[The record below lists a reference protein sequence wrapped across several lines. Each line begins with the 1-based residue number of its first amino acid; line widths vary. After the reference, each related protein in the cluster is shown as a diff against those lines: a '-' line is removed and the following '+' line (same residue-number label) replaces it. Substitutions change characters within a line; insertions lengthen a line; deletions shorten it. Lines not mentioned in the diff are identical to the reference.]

1 MKKLLMLTLAALLTG
16 GLLAQTGAA
25 RGAVSTVEDQRGLE
39 VTVYNVNVGLVK
51 DVRQVSLGPGIQEL
65 KFMDVAAQ
73 IMPSSVSIRSLSGP
87 KGFLVLEQNYEYDLL
102 SPRKLLDKYVGK
114 EVKLLTRNPYTDKE
128 EVVAAR
134 LLSNNEGIPVFRIG
148 NDITF
153 NHPGRVIFPELPE
166 NLISKPTLVWL
177 LNSPSGGSRTIEALY
192 LTNGITWR
200 ADYVVV
206 LDAKDE
212 RSALEGWVTID
223 NKSGAAYRDA
233 KLKLVAGDIHR
244 VKAEGVR
251 REKAMMAADVA
262 AAPAP
267 QFREE
272 GLFEYHMYTLE
283 RKATI
288 KENQTKQISLLDA
301 ENIPVRK
308 EFIYRGLTNYYQN
321 RYPERLTTQKVAVF
335 VELQNK
341 KEHNLGMPLP
351 KGVIR
356 VYKQDG
362 DGSLQFIGE
371 DAIDHTPKDEKI
383 RIKLGNAF
391 DIAAMRK
398 QMTWEKIAKDTIETA
413 FEVSLRNHKRED
425 VVVKVVEPLYGDWR
439 VLESSHTHKK
449 DDAYTISFDV
459 PVKKDQE
466 VKLTYKVRIR
476 Q

>member
-1 MKKLLMLTLAALLTG
+1 MKRFVIVAACLVLLLCPFVRG
-16 GLLAQTGAA
+16 GEAQGP
-25 RGAVSTVEDQRGLE
+25 VSTVDDQRGVE

-51 DVRQVSLGPGIQEL
+51 DVRHISLGAGVQEL
-65 KFMDVAAQ
+65 KFMDVASQ
-73 IMPSSVSIRSLSGP
+73 IIPSSVSIRSLSGS
-87 KGFLVLEQNYEYDLL
+87 KGFSVLEQNYEYDLL

-114 EVKLLTRNPYTDKE
+114 QVKLLTRNPYTDKE
-128 EVVAAR
+128 EVVSAR

-148 NDITF
+148 DEITF

-177 LNSPSGGSRTIEALY
+177 LDSPGGGGRTIEALY

-200 ADYVVV
+200 ADYVAV

-212 RSALEGWVTID
+212 RAALEGWVTID

-233 KLKLVAGDIHR
+233 KLKLVAGDVNR
-244 VKAEGVR
+244 VRAETK
-251 REKAMMAADVA
+251 REKAMAAADVMA
-262 AAPAP
+262 AQAP

-301 ENIPVRK
+301 GHIPVKK
-308 EFIYRGLTNYYQN
+308 EFIYRGIANYYQN
-321 RYPERLTTQKVAVF
+321 RYPERVTTHKVAVF
-335 VELQNK
+335 VEMQNR
-341 KEHNLGMPLP
+341 KEHHLGMPLP
-351 KGVIR
+351 KGVVR

-391 DIAAMRK
+391 DIAATRK
-398 QMTWEKIAKDTIETA
+398 QMTWERIAKDTIETS
-413 FEVSLRNHKRED
+413 FEVSLRNHKKED
-425 VVVKVVEPLYGDWR
+425 VTVKVEEPLSGDWR
-439 VLESSHTHKK
+439 LLESSHPHKK
-449 DDAYTISFDV
+449 EDAHTISFDV

-466 VKLTYKVRIR
+466 AKLTYKVRIKY
-476 Q
+476 